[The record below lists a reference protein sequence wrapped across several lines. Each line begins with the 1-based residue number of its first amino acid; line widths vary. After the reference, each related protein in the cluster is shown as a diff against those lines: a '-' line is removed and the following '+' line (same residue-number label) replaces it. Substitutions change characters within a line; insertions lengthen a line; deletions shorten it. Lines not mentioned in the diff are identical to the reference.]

1 MEAVVLKLSVLVA
14 TVVVV
19 ETVEVL
25 LIMAAVMKWKAIYL
39 RINPML
45 LPWLL

>member
-25 LIMAAVMKWKAIYL
+25 LIMAAVMKWNQRSSEMPSIS
-39 RINPML
+39 
-45 LPWLL
+45 